1 MLSPDQLQNL
11 LTLVRQAGEL
21 TLQHWRGPLD
31 VQAKADSSPVTA
43 ADLAAHQLLA
53 EGLPRILD
61 VPVLSEEDCDIA
73 LEQRQQWQR
82 WWLVDP
88 LDGTREFVAGS
99 DEYTVNVALIEQGR
113 PLLGVVGVP
122 AAGVIYY
129 GGAELGCTRVGE
141 RGSRRLQVAPIQEPL
156 RVTVSKSHGS
166 ALQEALLERLQQRGL
181 VERINAG
188 SSLKFCWLAEGRADF
203 YPRLSPTSQWDTAA
217 AQAVLE
223 GAGGQVLDA
232 RGQPLSYPAAVDSWL
247 NPFFVALPAADAH
260 SSQLLQQWRA
270 TMEQAVTD

>member
-1 MLSPDQLQNL
+1 MLSNQQVQAL
-11 LTLVRQAGEL
+11 LALVREAGNL
-21 TLQHWRGPLD
+21 TLQYWRGDLA
-31 VQAKADSSPVTA
+31 VQAKADSSPVTE
-43 ADLAAHQLLA
+43 ADLAAHRLLA
-53 EGLPRILD
+53 AGLPQILD
-61 VPVLSEEDCDIA
+61 IPVLSEEDCDIA
-73 LEQRQQWQR
+73 LAERQQWQR

-113 PLLGVVGVP
+113 PLFGVVGVP
-122 AAGVIYY
+122 AAEVIYY
-129 GGAELGCTRVGE
+129 GGAEQ
-141 RGSRRLQVAPIQEPL
+141 GSQRLDSQDSQPLKVAPIQEPL

-166 ALQEALLERLQQRGL
+166 ALQEALLESLQQQGQI
-181 VERINAG
+181 ERINAG

-232 RGQPLSYPAAVDSWL
+232 QGRALTYPAAVESWL
-247 NPFFVALPAADAH
+247 NPFFVALPTADRR
-260 SSQLLQQWRA
+260 SSQLLQQWRK
-270 TMEQAVTD
+270 TMEQ

>member
-1 MLSPDQLQNL
+1 MLSNQQVQAL
-11 LTLVRQAGEL
+11 LALVREAGNL
-21 TLQHWRGPLD
+21 TLQYWRGDLA
-31 VQAKADSSPVTA
+31 VQAKADSSPVTE
-43 ADLAAHQLLA
+43 ADLAAHRLLA
-53 EGLPRILD
+53 AGLPQILD
-61 VPVLSEEDCDIA
+61 IPVLSEEDCDIA
-73 LEQRQQWQR
+73 LAERQQWQR

-113 PLLGVVGVP
+113 PLFGVVGVP
-122 AAGVIYY
+122 AAEVIYY
-129 GGAELGCTRVGE
+129 GGAEQ
-141 RGSRRLQVAPIQEPL
+141 GSQRLDSQDSQPLKVAPIQEPL

-166 ALQEALLERLQQRGL
+166 ALQEALLESLQQQGQI
-181 VERINAG
+181 ERINAG

-232 RGQPLSYPAAVDSWL
+232 QGRALTYPAAVESWL
-247 NPFFVALPAADAH
+247 NPFFVALPTADRR
-260 SSQLLQQWRA
+260 SSQLLQQWRK
-270 TMEQAVTD
+270 TMEQQVTD